1 MKAIIISTAIL
12 FAMTG
17 VANAE
22 TFSFT
27 GKNANGDQI
36 GGPGAGGKPVIAGA
50 STFSNDEVWAS
61 GKKMKSSGKC
71 MAWSASPTSGFA
83 VEGICTGSDDNGG
96 FFVQFSCIA
105 RGAKNAES
113 DCWGGLTGTS
123 GKYQGKMGTASWHG
137 HQDADGKG
145 STSVGA
151 GNWD

>member
-1 MKAIIISTAIL
+1 MKALMIGSAIL

-17 VANAE
+17 IANAE

-27 GKNANGDQI
+27 GKNTNGDQI
-36 GGPGAGGKPVIAGA
+36 AGPGASGKPVVAGA
-50 STFSNDEVWAS
+50 STFANDEVWAS
-61 GKKMKSSGKC
+61 GTKMKSSGKC
-71 MAWSASPTSGFA
+71 MAWSAAPASGFT
-83 VEGICTGSDDNGG
+83 VEGICSGTDGNGG
-96 FFVQFSCIA
+96 FFVQFSCVA

-151 GNWD
+151 GNWN